1 VTGLGREATFRI
13 ALDEQNVAPRVAFF
27 PDTYDE
33 IDGVA
38 NTARQFEA
46 FARRRELSLLMI
58 CGGERSSVE
67 REGNLTR
74 VMLRR
79 GPVGFPVDK
88 RHDFDLAFWRHYFRV
103 ETELRKFRP
112 DIVHITGPSDV
123 GQLGALL
130 AHKLR
135 VPLVASW
142 HTNLHEYAEQR
153 ASAMCSWFPRALRVK
168 LGRRIR
174 QLSLRAL
181 LRFYKIA
188 RLLFAP
194 NPETIGLVEKGTGKP
209 CYPMHRGVDTALF
222 DPRRRARSNDRFV
235 LGYVGRLTTE
245 KNIRFLADLERALT
259 SGGLRNFCFLIVGQG
274 AEQAWLKAQMRQAE
288 FPGVLYGESLARAY
302 ANMDVF
308 VFPSR
313 TDTYGNVVLEAL
325 ASGVPAI
332 VTDSGGPRFIVRS
345 GETGFV
351 AKDLE
356 DFVDRVMLLAS
367 QPGLRQRM
375 RSSARDYASTASWDA
390 VFESIYAKYD
400 QLLRIS
406 GMGKLFPLGLVTTPG
421 KLHQTI
427 L

>member
-1 VTGLGREATFRI
+1 
-13 ALDEQNVAPRVAFF
+13 
-27 PDTYDE
+27 
-33 IDGVA
+33 
-38 NTARQFEA
+38 
-46 FARRRELSLLMI
+46 LS
-58 CGGERSSVE
+58 
-67 REGNLTR
+67 
-74 VMLRR
+74 
-79 GPVGFPVDK
+79 
-88 RHDFDLAFWRHYFRV
+88 
-103 ETELRKFRP
+103 
-112 DIVHITGPSDV
+112 
-123 GQLGALL
+123 
-130 AHKLR
+130 
-135 VPLVASW
+135 
-142 HTNLHEYAEQR
+142 
-153 ASAMCSWFPRALRVK
+153 
-168 LGRRIR
+168 
-174 QLSLRAL
+174 
-181 LRFYKIA
+181 
-188 RLLFAP
+188 
-194 NPETIGLVEKGTGKP
+194 
-209 CYPMHRGVDTALF
+209 
-222 DPRRRARSNDRFV
+222 
-235 LGYVGRLTTE
+235 
-245 KNIRFLADLERALT
+245 
-259 SGGLRNFCFLIVGQG
+259 
-274 AEQAWLKAQMRQAE
+274 
-288 FPGVLYGESLARAY
+288 GESLARAY

-406 GMGKLFPLGLVTTPG
+406 GMGKLFPLGLPRVTTPS